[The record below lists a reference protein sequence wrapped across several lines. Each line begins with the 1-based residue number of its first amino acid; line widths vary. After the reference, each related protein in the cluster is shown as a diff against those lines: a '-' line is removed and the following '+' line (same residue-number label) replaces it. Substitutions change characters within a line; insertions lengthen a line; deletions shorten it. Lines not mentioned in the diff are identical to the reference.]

1 MGLRVRLQ
9 VELYTLI
16 TEVRAEASELEH
28 NKIPVEPLETLLQWS
43 DVQVVAEQV
52 ELRFRPIH
60 PIRRGVDLP
69 LMGL

>member
-1 MGLRVRLQ
+1 MRLQ

-16 TEVRAEASELEH
+16 SEVRVEALELEH

-52 ELRFRPIH
+52 GLRFRLIH
-60 PIRRGVDLP
+60 PIPRGVDPLP
-69 LMGL
+69 MGL